1 MKLNYALIILLF
13 PISLFSNDSFIDG
26 VFTHPVS
33 RYFDMDMEANN
44 NEFETEEDFI
54 DDIIE
59 IVSGM
64 IYGWTFQYIPS
75 DIKREIS
82 EVFILEPIAV
92 IKKGDPNMN
101 FRDNW
106 VKDHIMYQN
115 IVYRLAD
122 FQKKYIKSWSTTLIP
137 DSFGEGEAS
146 IHEIDGKSI
155 SLREAIKDSIK
166 REFQSRGKDKPR
178 RIEGQILLKEN
189 PRLFINSGNY
199 HTQVETLI
207 LYKDIRDFMYQ

>member
-1 MKLNYALIILLF
+1 MKLHITLILLLF
-13 PISLFSNDSFIDG
+13 PIYIFSNDSFIDG
-26 VFTHPVS
+26 VFIHPVS

-44 NEFETEEDFI
+44 NEFKTEEDFV

-64 IYGWTFQYIPS
+64 IYGWTFQYTPS

-82 EVFILEPIAV
+82 EEFILKPIAV
-92 IKKGDPNMN
+92 IKKGDPGMN

-122 FQKKYIKSWSTTLIP
+122 FQKKYIRSWSTALIP
-137 DSFGEGEAS
+137 DSYGEGESS
-146 IHEIDGKSI
+146 IHKIDGKSI

-178 RIEGQILLKEN
+178 SINGQILLKEN
-189 PRLFINSGNY
+189 PRLFINSGIY
-199 HTQVETLI
+199 HTQVETFI
-207 LYKDIRDFMYQ
+207 LYKNIRDFKYQ